1 MNAAMDR
8 RLSALRLISIMLL
21 ASCSAPPSAPPPATA
36 SVERKAAPPPAQ
48 QPILPT
54 LTLESYK
61 KYFAQR
67 IAQANP
73 DIFDEP
79 IPELLKSIVVL
90 DITIDRDG
98 RLAQVM
104 VRRSNGY
111 KALENAALD
120 SVRRAAP
127 YAPPPRLALRS
138 DGSVNFLETFLFRD
152 DGRYRIRSLVAER

>member
-1 MNAAMDR
+1 MC
-8 RLSALRLISIMLL
+8 ALATVLL
-21 ASCSAPPSAPPPATA
+21 ASCTAPPGAPPPAPAPAGRQSATPQVQRA
-36 SVERKAAPPPAQ
+36 SVPPA
-48 QPILPT
+48 T
-54 LTLESYK
+54 LDSYK

-73 DIFDEP
+73 DLFDAP
-79 IPELLKSIVVL
+79 VPEMLKSVVVL
-90 DITIDRDG
+90 DITIDREG
-98 RLAQVM
+98 RLAQVV

-111 KALENAALD
+111 KALENVALD

-127 YAPPPRLALRS
+127 YAPPPPPARRA